1 MTDCNNTIFLLEK
14 KQYDDKRKKDVN
26 KGFIALSGDTD
37 KKDAIYQRDYIYQ
50 ECIFYLY
57 LDEEPEELNDTLNKS
72 KNDYVVYINGKYY
85 NRKGIVSIQKS
96 TQISESRVRSMM
108 DKSLKGLKKY
118 VDNLEK
124 ITNIF
129 ENISTS
135 NPIDY
140 SVDVKTLLILQ
151 KNINSSKDNVL
162 NDISKCVESYDQLC
176 KSPKKNNDQQN
187 DVEYEEEEEK
197 EITPNDS
204 EVENEE
210 SEEDEEEYP
219 RKKNYPKDY
228 EEEEYRPKK
237 ASPRRRV
244 KDGDDDEYEQKKKS
258 SPRKKYIVEEMKV
271 PSPPRNP
278 KKNISNSPKKV
289 NAKKG

>member
-187 DVEYEEEEEK
+187 DVEYEEEEK

-204 EVENEE
+204 EVEDEE
-210 SEEDEEEYP
+210 SEEDEEYP

-228 EEEEYRPKK
+228 EEEEEYKPKK
-237 ASPRRRV
+237 TSPRRRV